1 MQSFVDHLM
10 SPATA
15 YLTVMVIIGT
25 FFARRIIET
34 ALPDLKKLADANDP
48 EPTYKTT
55 FSRWWNEVILY
66 ALAPGLGALSGLMEI
81 TLIHGDGDASIGPMS
96 SRVVYGV
103 VIGWFSSFLYKLLKK
118 LAKKTTGVDLPSA
131 SSPPPPAAKP

>member
-1 MQSFVDHLM
+1 MQSFVDHLL

-25 FFARRIIET
+25 FFARRIVET
-34 ALPDLKKLADANDP
+34 AMPNLKKQSDANDP
-48 EPTYKTT
+48 KQTYKTT

-66 ALAPGLGALSGLMEI
+66 AIPPGLGALSGLMEI
-81 TLIHGDGDASIGPMS
+81 ALIHGEGDASIGSMS
-96 SRVVYGV
+96 SRVIYGLV
-103 VIGWFSSFLYKLLKK
+103 VGWFSSFLYKLLKK
-118 LAKKTTGVDLPSA
+118 MAKKATGVDLPSA